1 MRMDIQ
7 DQIIVKLEEKITSL
21 KTVLEETIEKHSD
34 AEYDLKD
41 LKLVLEELSG
51 NQFSPSDS
59 KEKMLVMANEWEDVN

>member
-34 AEYDLKD
+34 AAYDLKD
-41 LKLVLEELSG
+41 LKLALEDLSS
-51 NQFSPSDS
+51 NKFDPSS
-59 KEKMLVMANEWEDVN
+59 ENMLVMASEWEDVE